1 MVTKSNSVK
10 ASNIVGFVS
19 KTQYNS
25 DKQNFG
31 KKIEDVNRKIPN
43 TIGLVKKTDN
53 TKIIKNEKKKKPLD
67 STNQGSKA
75 ALNVDAADIK
85 NKVTAA
91 SHFINTSKFNKLMKT
106 SLNATMKQA
115 EKILASKL
123 KSIIH

>member
-1 MVTKSNSVK
+1 M
-10 ASNIVGFVS
+10 
-19 KTQYNS
+19 
-25 DKQNFG
+25 
-31 KKIEDVNRKIPN
+31 
-43 TIGLVKKTDN
+43 
-53 TKIIKNEKKKKPLD
+53 KKKKNLD

-91 SHFINTSKFNKLMKT
+91 SHFINTPKFNKLMKT